1 MDDTECRKDCQ
12 LTIRLMPGTAHWQLL
27 TTRGVRGDRVLDT
40 GTKEVVRA
48 AAQAY
53 LDRHQLREVR
63 TYYDGNQYKEIIEAC
78 YAPPPPQDY
87 QELIARLVLLE
98 EERVAA
104 RGREE
109 RLSVRV
115 GTLEE
120 RFVTIGTGV
129 RTIIGAFRP

>member
-1 MDDTECRKDCQ
+1 MSSSPDCT
-12 LTIRLMPGTAHWQLL
+12 LTIRFLPGTGPWQLL
-27 TTRGVRGDRVLDT
+27 TTRGVRGDRVLET

-53 LDRHQLREVR
+53 LDRHQLRVTRISRDEDQYEEV
-63 TYYDGNQYKEIIEAC
+63 IEAC

-87 QELIARLVLLE
+87 QELVARLVLLE

-104 RGREE
+104 RGREG

-120 RFVTIGTGV
+120 RFVAIGTWV
-129 RTIIGAFRP
+129 RTIMGAFTGPW